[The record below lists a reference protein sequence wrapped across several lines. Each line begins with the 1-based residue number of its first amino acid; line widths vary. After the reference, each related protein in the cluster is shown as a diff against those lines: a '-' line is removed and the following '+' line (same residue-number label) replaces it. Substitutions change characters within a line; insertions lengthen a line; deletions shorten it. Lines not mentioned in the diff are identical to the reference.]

1 MIPVVAGGYFL
12 AYLYPLLGEE
22 LGMSE
27 TNIGYSYLINGICI
41 ICLGNFLTKQLTHRI
56 GQKGSLA
63 LAAVLYAGAFLLY
76 AVWPGIP
83 TLIVLLILL
92 GVSDSYGLP
101 AQSTYYTDMKE
112 VQRYGYDKA
121 MGVYSLFENMSQVFG
136 SFIFGII
143 YVNGVT
149 WGLTIAGAVILAAA
163 VIFVIFGEKVGSG
176 EVSGS

>member
-83 TLIVLLILL
+83 T
-92 GVSDSYGLP
+92 
-101 AQSTYYTDMKE
+101 
-112 VQRYGYDKA
+112 
-121 MGVYSLFENMSQVFG
+121 
-136 SFIFGII
+136 
-143 YVNGVT
+143 
-149 WGLTIAGAVILAAA
+149 
-163 VIFVIFGEKVGSG
+163 
-176 EVSGS
+176 